1 MYTHSRSQVRLLIH
15 GGRYI
20 CVAGE
25 PYRLRH
31 RAEVDA
37 ARQLIRSDL
46 GDSRVQLPVCRHERL
61 ASRRFR
67 SHLADDRLKCVDV
80 LNGSVTRSI
89 CVDEF
94 FEGISNREC
103 VGDTGRILASGQQC
117 VPKANDVAD
126 LGHKEPTST
135 PRSNIDR
142 PAFGQE
148 PSGLADRCS
157 PQPGLLAQ
165 LIHCRDAVAGLEV
178 SVDDDS
184 LDVGRQ

>member
-1 MYTHSRSQVRLLIH
+1 MLVHKVVPDSAGSRLSIASRPTRSEDPCASTVRVLAKRRYVCLRSPAPLAKCAPPARQREKSSVSGPSRDGTVGAHGTSGARDVTRGNRIDELRVYIHSRSQVRLLIH

-20 CVAGE
+20 CVTGE

-61 ASRRFR
+61 ASRRFS
-67 SHLADDRLKCVDV
+67 SHLADDRLKCIDV

-94 FEGISNREC
+94 F
-103 VGDTGRILASGQQC
+103 
-117 VPKANDVAD
+117 
-126 LGHKEPTST
+126 
-135 PRSNIDR
+135 
-142 PAFGQE
+142 
-148 PSGLADRCS
+148 
-157 PQPGLLAQ
+157 
-165 LIHCRDAVAGLEV
+165 
-178 SVDDDS
+178 
-184 LDVGRQ
+184 